1 MGVPIGND
9 TDKPEGRPSL
19 KLRNVG
25 DYADVMLAC
34 EHVRPR
40 YVYNPNPDAPRKPLL
55 NDDGK
60 PKTQDVLEVIVLG
73 GKGVVAEDGVD
84 RPAEPGEVL
93 YVYVAGRDRWDKDG
107 DRERGKGEA
116 KSWSGAKRDHG
127 RLSSGDVVRWKF
139 EAEVPGQGDRDRK
152 IRTFKLRP
160 GKDDELAEHEAQADA
175 IALEWQAYYKANGT
189 AVTVDEDVDN
199 GPTPAP
205 AAAPAYEDEEAPF

>member
-1 MGVPIGND
+1 M
-9 TDKPEGRPSL
+9 
-19 KLRNVG
+19 
-25 DYADVMLAC
+25 
-34 EHVRPR
+34 
-40 YVYNPNPDAPRKPLL
+40 
-55 NDDGK
+55 
-60 PKTQDVLEVIVLG
+60 
-73 GKGVVAEDGVD
+73 
-84 RPAEPGEVL
+84 
-93 YVYVAGRDRWDKDG
+93 
-107 DRERGKGEA
+107 
-116 KSWSGAKRDHG
+116 
-127 RLSSGDVVRWKF
+127 VRWKF